1 MIATTRPVVGPFSTV
16 KWFCGFV
23 VSVIVVLG
31 TGSRCV
37 AQAGQP
43 ESAAVR
49 PFTIRVGPEVLK
61 DLDRRLALT
70 RFPGQVAGAGWDY
83 GTDLDYLKGLVT
95 YWRTQ
100 YDWRSQE
107 KALNKWSHFKTRFEG
122 LDLHFIHQ
130 RSRHK
135 NALPLLLVHG
145 WPGSFTEFQ
154 KVIGPLTDPTAH
166 GGKAED
172 AFHVVIPSLP
182 GFGFSDAPRDR
193 GWNNDRMAELFGKL
207 MARLGYERYGTQGGD
222 WGASISAWLGR
233 NRPEQC
239 VGVHM
244 NFVMVGAPRGGD
256 RQFEGLKPREIARI
270 RERRAFMAEETGYSQ
285 IQGTKPQTLGYGL
298 NDSPAGLAA
307 WIVEKFRT
315 WSDCDGDLEKQFTR
329 DELLNN
335 VMVYWVTGS
344 ITSST
349 RIYYE
354 TRHSRSRGKRGR
366 VEVPVGCAIFPKELV
381 YAPRLWAE
389 KRFNVTHWTEMPRGG
404 HFAAME
410 EPGLLVEDVRSFFAK
425 VR

>member
-1 MIATTRPVVGPFSTV
+1 MIDWTPLHPVSIHSLRGL
-16 KWFCGFV
+16 CLLA
-23 VSVIVVLG
+23 VVLVFG
-31 TGSRCV
+31 GDDRSGPAV
-37 AQAGQP
+37 QAGEP
-43 ESAAVR
+43 EPAVR
-49 PFTIRVGPEVLK
+49 PFRIQVDQAVLE
-61 DLDRRLALT
+61 DLGRRLRLT
-70 RFPGQVAGAGWDY
+70 RYPNRIADSNWAD
-83 GTDLDYLKGLVT
+83 GTDLGYLKELVR
-95 YWRTQ
+95 YWQTE
-100 YDWRSQE
+100 YDWRAQE
-107 KALNKWSHFKTRFEG
+107 KALNRWSHFKTNIDG
-122 LDLHFIHQ
+122 MDLHFIHQ

-135 NALPLLLVHG
+135 DALPLMLVHG
-145 WPGSFTEFQ
+145 WPGSFVEFQ

-172 AFHVVIPSLP
+172 AFHVIIPSLP
-182 GFGFSDAPRDR
+182 GFGFSDAPRTR
-193 GWNNDRMAELFGKL
+193 GWNNDRMAEMFGKL
-207 MARLGYERYGTQGGD
+207 MTRLGYKRYGTQGGD

-233 NRPEQC
+233 NHPGQC
-239 VGVHM
+239 IGVHL
-244 NFVMVGAPRGGD
+244 NFVMAGAPRGGD
-256 RQFEGLKPREIARI
+256 RQFEGLKPQEIARI
-270 RERRAFMAEETGYSQ
+270 RERRAFMANETGYSQ

-315 WSDCDGDLEKQFTR
+315 WSDCDGDVEKQFTK

-354 TRHSRSRGKRGR
+354 TRHSPGRGKRGR

-381 YAPRLWAE
+381 YAPRRWAE
-389 KRFNVTHWTEMPRGG
+389 RRFNVTHWTDMPRGG

-410 EPGLLVEDVRSFFAK
+410 EPKLLVDDIRAFFAT